1 MLEVEKAL
9 NAFTKA
15 VIKQSRTNLTKMR
28 IKDKG
33 DLYNKIKANYKVSK
47 NSFELDF
54 SFPIYGQF
62 QDKGVKGVGGVRRST
77 SKYNSR
83 NNKGKMWKQ
92 KAPKS
97 PFSFKPDPDRKPSV
111 KHFKQWA
118 NKRGLSPYAV
128 REVVYHQGIK
138 PRPWFTKAFENE
150 FKKHLPIF
158 QDKFGLDMQQLIN
171 YSLRDL

>member
-9 NAFTKA
+9 KQFTKA

-62 QDKGVKGVGGVRRST
+62 QDKGVKGIGGVRRST
-77 SKYNSR
+77 SNYNR
-83 NNKGKMWKQ
+83 RDNRGKMWKQ

-97 PFSFKPDPDRKPSV
+97 PFSFKPDPKRKPSV

-118 NKRGLSPYAV
+118 NKRGLNPYAV
-128 REVVYHQGIK
+128 REVVYHEGIK
-138 PRPWFTKAFENE
+138 PKFWFTKAFDNE
-150 FKKHLPIF
+150 YKKYQDIF
-158 QDKFGLDMQQLIN
+158 EKKFGTDVENLMKFALK
-171 YSLRDL
+171 DL

>member
-1 MLEVEKAL
+1 MLEEVEKAL
-9 NAFTKA
+9 NKFTKA

-62 QDKGVKGVGGVRRST
+62 QDKGVKGVGGVRKAT
-77 SKYNSR
+77 SKYNNR

-97 PFSFKPDPDRKPSV
+97 QFKFKKGRKPSV
-111 KHFKQWA
+111 KHFEQWS

-128 REVVYHQGIK
+128 REVVYHEGIK
-138 PRPWFTKAFENE
+138 PKYWFTKAFDHEY
-150 FKKHLPIF
+150 KKYQDIF
-158 QDKFGLDMQQLIN
+158 AKKFGTDMDNLMKFA
-171 YSLRDL
+171 LKDL

>member
-1 MLEVEKAL
+1 MLELEKAL
-9 NAFTKA
+9 NKFTKA

-62 QDKGVKGVGGVRRST
+62 QDKGVKGVGGVRKAT
-77 SKYNSR
+77 SKYNTR

-92 KAPKS
+92 NGKGS
-97 PFSFKPDPDRKPSV
+97 PYSFKTKKPPISSI
-111 KHFKQWA
+111 KAWA
-118 NKRGLSPYAV
+118 EKKGLSPFALQKV
-128 REVVYHQGIK
+128 IFHQGIK
-138 PRPWFTKAFENE
+138 PSLFFTKPFEAG
-150 FKKHLPIF
+150 FKRLPE
-158 QDKFGLDMQQLIN
+158 DLVEAYGLDALTIFNEQIDEILHG
-171 YSLRDL
+171 

>member
-1 MLEVEKAL
+1 MLEVENAL
-9 NAFTKA
+9 KQFTKA

-33 DLYNKIKANYKVSK
+33 ELYNKIKANYKVSK

-62 QDKGVKGVGGVRRST
+62 QDKGVKGVGGVRKST
-77 SKYNSR
+77 SKYNNR
-83 NNKGKMWKQ
+83 NNKGKMWRQ
-92 KAPKS
+92 KAKNS
-97 PFSFKPDPDRKPSV
+97 PFSFKQGRKPSV

-128 REVVYHQGIK
+128 REVVYHEGIK
-138 PRPWFTKAFENE
+138 PKYWFTKAFDNE
-150 FKKHLPIF
+150 YKKYQDIF
-158 QDKFGLDMQQLIN
+158 AKKFGTDMDNLMKFA
-171 YSLRDL
+171 LKDL